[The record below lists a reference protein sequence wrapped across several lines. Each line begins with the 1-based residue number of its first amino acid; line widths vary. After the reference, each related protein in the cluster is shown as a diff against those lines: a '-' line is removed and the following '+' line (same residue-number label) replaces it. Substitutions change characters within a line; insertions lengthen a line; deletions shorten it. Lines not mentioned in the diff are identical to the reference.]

1 MNPPPLLEEML
12 APPRK
17 ADAASDLEKKPQGNE
32 PRLDQAD
39 LPQAK
44 SGADPMSNL
53 AALQQSAGNLAV
65 GGLVQRQPVRQAK
78 GDRRSNQVSF
88 GPRAEILNFAVL
100 FELATT
106 RDALSTGR
114 FDNASFAFTSP
125 RLARAAE
132 LLAFVVGAIANEQRG
147 GQIHQAAEIWRSIGS
162 DVRAILTQ
170 AGQHGAP
177 LDDAWSG
184 FARLQDALHSEQAEE
199 LVRAGEASADL
210 ATPDAGLYVEQDRE
224 LGRIYQALVKVI
236 DESKGIIQWN
246 DRHIYRMT
254 GLGGV
259 GATEAQVRL
268 MNYGR
273 TALGAY
279 VLWRDFQTLD
289 ERLAAARRRG
299 WIHEYGTYA
308 EFVSRATTVAVDTT
322 NAVVGLLRTS
332 TTSLRDA
339 AVKASLQA
347 AFNSG
352 AAGSRFGDLA
362 AAQVR
367 YEARL
372 TRFEGLR
379 WAGGLSGGFQIVSG
393 LWNLVIAIRND
404 DVRGEFAAG
413 HSIAQGGI
421 TLGGAITGA
430 GAGATT
436 FLSGSVTV
444 VWVTIEAIF
453 DIAELSAW
461 GRRQQKL
468 AEIAAI
474 LQSAARLI
482 SAGKRMGAVAD
493 AFSRIDAADSA
504 ERLAM
509 EQRLTALGAAPFAV
523 VLRGLL
529 AIRAEVSRR
538 PLWAAVMG
546 PEARQAL
553 DALATYEFWPPEAVS
568 PDVIVDISALAKSI
582 FVGLRRVSDWAIA
595 KYGESN
601 QTDAGRARVRALE
614 TGEAGSDSQ

>member
-1 MNPPPLLEEML
+1 MP
-12 APPRK
+12 
-17 ADAASDLEKKPQGNE
+17 DLEKKPQGNE

-44 SGADPMSNL
+44 SGAEAMSNV

-65 GGLVQRQPVRQAK
+65 SGLVQRQPVRQAK
-78 GDRRSNQVSF
+78 AGGRRSSQVSF
-88 GPRAEILNFAVL
+88 GPRAEVLNFAVL

-114 FDNASFAFTSP
+114 FDNAGFAFTSP

-177 LDDAWSG
+177 LDDAWAG
-184 FARLQDALHSEQAEE
+184 LGRIQEALHSEQAEE
-199 LVRAGEASADL
+199 LVRAGEADAAL
-210 ATPDAGLYVEQDRE
+210 PMPDTGLYVEEDRQ
-224 LGRIYQALVKVI
+224 LGQIFQALVKVI

-254 GLGGV
+254 GAGGA

-273 TALGAY
+273 IAIGVLAL
-279 VLWRDFQTLD
+279 WKDFDTLD
-289 ERLAAARRRG
+289 ERLAEARRKG
-299 WIHEYGTYA
+299 WINEYGKYA
-308 EFVSRATTVAVDTT
+308 ELISRCTTIAVDTT
-322 NAVVGLLRTS
+322 NAVVGLLRAS

-347 AFNSG
+347 AFRPVVG
-352 AAGSRFGDLA
+352 GRFGDLA

-367 YEARL
+367 YQARL
-372 TRFEGLR
+372 TQFEGLR
-379 WAGGLSGGFQIVSG
+379 WAGGLSGGVQIVSG
-393 LWNLVIAIRND
+393 LWNLVIAIRDD
-404 DVRGEFAAG
+404 DVRGGVAAG

-430 GAGATT
+430 GAATTT

-444 VWVTIEAIF
+444 VWVTIEAVF

-474 LQSAARLI
+474 LQGAARLI
-482 SAGKRMGAVAD
+482 PAGKRMAAVGD
-493 AFSRIDAADSA
+493 AFSRIETTDSA

-509 EQRLTALGAAPFAV
+509 EQRLAALGAAPFAV

-529 AIRAEVSRR
+529 GIKAEVARQEK
-538 PLWAAVMG
+538 WADVMG
-546 PEARQAL
+546 PDARQAL
-553 DALATYEFWPPEAVS
+553 EALVPYEFWPTDAVS
-568 PDVIVDISALAKSI
+568 PDVIIAISEIAKPI
-582 FVGLRRVSDWAIA
+582 FVGLRRVGDWAIA
-595 KYGESN
+595 KYGEAN
-601 QTDAGRARVRALE
+601 QTEAGRARVRALE
-614 TGEAGSDSQ
+614 TGGTGSDSP

>member
-1 MNPPPLLEEML
+1 ML

-17 ADAASDLEKKPQGNE
+17 ADAAPDPEKKPQGNE

-44 SGADPMSNL
+44 SGAEAMSNL

-65 GGLVQRQPVRQAK
+65 NGLVQRQPVRQAK
-78 GDRRSNQVSF
+78 AGDRRSNQVSF

-177 LDDAWSG
+177 LDDAWAG
-184 FARLQDALHSEQAEE
+184 LGRLQEALHSEQAEE

-210 ATPDAGLYVEQDRE
+210 AAPDAGLYVEQDRE

-236 DESKGIIQWN
+236 DESKGIVQWN
-246 DRHIYRMT
+246 DRHIYRMISA
-254 GLGGV
+254 GGA
-259 GATEAQVRL
+259 GAPEAQVRL
-268 MNYGR
+268 LNYGR
-273 TALGAY
+273 TALGAWA
-279 VLWRDFQTLD
+279 LWRDYETLD
-289 ERLAAARRRG
+289 ERVAEARRQG
-299 WIHEYGTYA
+299 WIEEYGTYV
-308 EFVSRATTVAVDTT
+308 EFISRATTTAVDTT
-322 NAVVGLLRTS
+322 NAVVGVLKESTS
-332 TTSLRDA
+332 KVRDA
-339 AVKASLQA
+339 YVKMSLKAAFGKAS
-347 AFNSG
+347 
-352 AAGSRFGDLA
+352 FGDLA
-362 AAQVR
+362 HAQFR
-367 YEARL
+367 YQQRI
-372 TRFEGLR
+372 TQFEGLR
-379 WAGGLSGGFQIVSG
+379 FAGGVSG
-393 LWNLVIAIRND
+393 AAQLVSGVWNMVIAIRNED
-404 DVRGEFAAG
+404 LRGGVSAG
-413 HSIAQGGI
+413 HSIVQGGI
-421 TLGGAITGA
+421 TLGSAALGASTA
-430 GAGATT
+430 AST
-436 FLSGSVTV
+436 FLSGSATV
-444 VWVTIEAIF
+444 LWVTIEAIF

-474 LQSAARLI
+474 LQGAARLI
-482 SAGKRMGAVAD
+482 PAGKRMAAVGD
-493 AFSRIDAADSA
+493 AFSRIEAADST
-504 ERLAM
+504 EQLAM
-509 EQRLTALGAAPFAV
+509 EQRLTALGAPPFAV

-529 AIRAEVSRR
+529 GIRTEVARQG
-538 PLWAAVMG
+538 WATVMG
-546 PEARQAL
+546 PEARQAM
-553 DALATYEFWPPEAVS
+553 DALAPYEFWPSEAVS
-568 PDVIVDISALAKSI
+568 PDVITNISALAKSI

-601 QTDAGRARVRALE
+601 QTAAGRARVHALE
-614 TGEAGSDSQ
+614 AGDAGSDSP